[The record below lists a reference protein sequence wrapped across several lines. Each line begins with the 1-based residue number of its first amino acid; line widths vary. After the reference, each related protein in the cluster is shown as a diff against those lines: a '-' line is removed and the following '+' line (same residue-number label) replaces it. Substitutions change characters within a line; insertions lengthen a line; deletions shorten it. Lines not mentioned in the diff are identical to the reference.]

1 VLFPHL
7 DAETRLTLEGFPHL
21 IDKTFPLPRR
31 HAGGLPRDI
40 AELSRLFTG
49 ARGERTETYL
59 GKPAFL
65 SAYLRY
71 FLPWN
76 LYRLCR
82 LLPGLALSLEDG
94 GTVTDLGS
102 GPLTFPLALW
112 ISRPDLRGLSL
123 EFRCIDRTAAVMK
136 AGEKLLRALAGD
148 GCPWVIRMEKDSLRG
163 KDRFGRNDPF
173 EKKDLP
179 GRKGQGKSAC
189 LVTAVNVFT
198 ELAQNIPGTAGG
210 QLRQFADKSFKAL
223 THYLPETGYILVIE
237 PGNPQGGAFI
247 TGLRSAIMGS
257 GGSILA
263 PCPHAQACPF
273 PGGKTVRREG
283 QQVAGYTRGKGKW
296 CHFAFDTEESPA
308 TLRLLSAKAGLPKER
323 AVLSFLFAGLGT
335 KEEPEQNT
343 QQGNLRLRVIS
354 DAFPLPALSE
364 RDALFGRYCC
374 SEQGMVLLTGK
385 KAVIEKAEPGVLLGA
400 ACTERHDPK
409 TGAIIAEI

>member
-1 VLFPHL
+1 VQFPHL
-7 DAETRLTLEGFPHL
+7 DAETRIALEGFPHL
-21 IDKTFPLPRR
+21 IDRTFPLPRR
-31 HAGGLPRDI
+31 HAGGLPRNI

-76 LYRLCR
+76 LYRICR
-82 LLPGLALSLEDG
+82 LLPGLALPLEDG

-112 ISRPDLRGLSL
+112 ISRPNLRGLRL

-136 AGEKLLRALAGD
+136 AGEKLLRALTGD
-148 GCPWVIRMEKDSLRG
+148 GCPWVIRMEKDSLGRS
-163 KDRFGRNDPF
+163 DQFG
-173 EKKDLP
+173 KKDLS
-179 GRKGQGKSAC
+179 GMRGQRQGKPAR

-198 ELAQNIPGTAGG
+198 ELAQNIPGTADG
-210 QLRQFADKSFKAL
+210 QFRQFADKSFKAL
-223 THYLPETGYILVIE
+223 TNYLSETGYVLVVE

-247 TGLRSAIMGS
+247 TGLRSALIES
-257 GGSILA
+257 GGSVLA

-273 PGGKTVRREG
+273 PGGKTARREG
-283 QQVAGYTRGKGKW
+283 QQTAGYTRRKGKW
-296 CHFAFDTEESPA
+296 CHFAFDTEEAPA

-323 AVLSFLFAGLGT
+323 AALSFLFAGLRT
-335 KEEPEQNT
+335 KEKPKQSSRR
-343 QQGNLRLRVIS
+343 GNLRLRVIS
-354 DAFPLPALSE
+354 DSFPLPALTGLSE
-364 RDALFGRYCC
+364 RDAHFGRYCC

-385 KAVIEKAEPGVLLGA
+385 KAALEKAESGALLGVV
-400 ACTERHDPK
+400 CSERHDPK
-409 TGAIIAEI
+409 TGAMIAEI